1 MSDKDRVEYDED
13 ELEEV
18 MSQAD
23 VRDSDD
29 DGDDGEA
36 STAVDDREEQ
46 QEQQTVATGPTA
58 EETRAI
64 QGFCTSDALLAKLTN
79 TYSARRKEITTSQ
92 SEAREYLMAALREA
106 NCTWMKLPISTSSA
120 NAGELEDTVGNDM
133 PRYLRIKQTT
143 SSKAY
148 NEQILRIALDTLTL
162 EHVMAKLVRAATLE
176 EAVRDAIT
184 EQARKLRSSEK
195 ETLEF
200 SKTDKTKSNVKSK
213 KSKKVNSRTST
224 SVHSGD
230 VVTVEAP
237 DIVTDRV
244 IQIHQWKEEL
254 RQLSG
259 EYKARREEHEK
270 KRAEHVS
277 VIKSYFARIRRKSQR
292 VNLAAESGGRRV
304 CFLRQKLRQRRAR
317 VSARQV
323 VGFLN
328 VAVSRVLQ
336 DMSKESLCDRLSEIK
351 SEIMASVMK
360 SLETREYITE
370 EVVTLD
376 AIPTSRNS
384 TTDTSSTRRK
394 RQRE

>member
-36 STAVDDREEQ
+36 STAVDDCEEQ
-46 QEQQTVATGPTA
+46 KGGQETEATGPTV
-58 EETRAI
+58 EETKAI

-79 TYSARRKEITTSQ
+79 TYSARSKEITTSQ

-162 EHVMAKLVRAATLE
+162 EHVMAKLVRASTLE

-200 SKTDKTKSNVKSK
+200 SKTDK
-213 KSKKVNSRTST
+213 
-224 SVHSGD
+224 
-230 VVTVEAP
+230 
-237 DIVTDRV
+237 
-244 IQIHQWKEEL
+244 
-254 RQLSG
+254 
-259 EYKARREEHEK
+259 
-270 KRAEHVS
+270 
-277 VIKSYFARIRRKSQR
+277 
-292 VNLAAESGGRRV
+292 
-304 CFLRQKLRQRRAR
+304 
-317 VSARQV
+317 
-323 VGFLN
+323 
-328 VAVSRVLQ
+328 
-336 DMSKESLCDRLSEIK
+336 
-351 SEIMASVMK
+351 
-360 SLETREYITE
+360 
-370 EVVTLD
+370 
-376 AIPTSRNS
+376 
-384 TTDTSSTRRK
+384 
-394 RQRE
+394 